1 MKNTEQNLIERPPVV
16 VIMGH
21 IDHGKST
28 LLDYIRKSHVV
39 DTEAGGITQHV
50 AAYEATHVFENR
62 ARKITFLD
70 TPGHEAFH
78 SIRERGSRVADIAIL
93 VVSAEDGVKPQT
105 VETLAVIKKNN
116 TPYIIAITKIDKSG
130 ANIDRTKQSLA
141 ENEVLVEGWGG
152 NISSVPISS
161 KTGEGVSD
169 LLDIILLQ
177 ADMLEL
183 KGNRDNLAT
192 GIVIESNMDQ
202 KRGIEA
208 TLIIKDGQLEIGKFV
223 ATAGAFTPIR
233 FIENFLG
240 EQILKATFSSPVQI
254 VGWNNMPAV
263 GSEFRTFNTKKEA
276 EEFAQKEL
284 FGLEELQE
292 TGPGSETTLPIIIKA
307 DTQGSLDAIIGELYK
322 VSSEKIGIKVIS
334 KGIGNVNETDIKNA
348 LTSKAMVLGFN
359 VIADKNASTLAL
371 REKVVIH
378 SYRIIYELIDFIKQ
392 ALVEA
397 TPKEKVEVISGKA
410 KILKSF
416 SANRDKHVLGGRVE
430 EGEFKQGDSIKIMR
444 RESQIGEGKIKE
456 LQRQKIKTGSVIQ
469 GQEFGITLESKIEVV
484 PGDYIFGSTF
494 ITR

>member
-1 MKNTEQNLIERPPVV
+1 MKNLEQKLIERPPVV

-50 AAYEATHVFENR
+50 AAYEATHVFENKT
-62 ARKITFLD
+62 RKITFLD

-78 SIRERGSRVADIAIL
+78 SIRERGSKVADIAIL

-105 VETLAVIKKNN
+105 IETLEVIKKNN
-116 TPYIIAITKIDKSG
+116 TPYIVAITKIDKPG

-152 NISSVPISS
+152 DVPSVPLSS
-161 KTGEGVSD
+161 KTGEGVND

-183 KGNRDNLAT
+183 TGNPDIGAT

-202 KRGIEA
+202 KRGIRA
-208 TLIIKDGQLEIGKFV
+208 TLIIKDGQFEIGKFI
-223 ATAGAFTPIR
+223 ATIGAFAPIR

-240 EQILKATFSSPVQI
+240 EQITKATFSSPVQV
-254 VGWNNMPAV
+254 VGWSNMPAV
-263 GSEFRTFNTKKEA
+263 GSEFKIFDTKKEA
-276 EEFAQKEL
+276 EEFAQKQD
-284 FGLEELQE
+284 FNTFNLQE
-292 TGPGSETTLPIIIKA
+292 TNLNSETELPIIIKT
-307 DTQGSLDAIIGELYK
+307 DTQGSLDAVIGELRK
-322 VSSEKIGIKVIS
+322 ISNEKIGVRVIS
-334 KGIGNVNETDIKNA
+334 KGIGLVNETDIKNA
-348 LTSKAMVLGFN
+348 LTSKAMIIAFN
-359 VIADKNASTLAL
+359 VPADKNAGVLAL
-371 REKVVIH
+371 REKVLIH
-378 SYRIIYELIDFIKQ
+378 TYKIIYELIDFMKR
-392 ALVEA
+392 ALLEA

-416 SANRDKHVLGGRVE
+416 STNKDKHVLGGRVD
-430 EGEFKQGDSIKIMR
+430 EGELKQGDLIKIIR
-444 RESQIGEGKIKE
+444 REAHIGDGKVKE
-456 LQRQKIKTGSVIQ
+456 LQKQKIKTGSVLE
-469 GQEFGITLESKIEVV
+469 GQEFGVTLESKIEIV
-484 PGDYIFGSTF
+484 PGDYIFASSF